1 MSRNQIE
8 ISNAASVA
16 AHDEATTY
24 YLDIIDNFRAGAEW
38 YKEKLEKN
46 GFNKLQSTSAW
57 MVDAFGHSL
66 ASMRLQKMNQMH
78 NLIIGRAST
87 VEKKVRGLTNE
98 LYFDWVYNFEQPST
112 NFNEKKP
119 VSKAN
124 TTMKTYLLLDTYCSP
139 YSVKRTRFQDELTI
153 INPLDKDF
161 YITILYFQQFIK
173 QNIIFAKNSY
183 LNITLNT
190 IGDDF
195 EFTKA
200 ESLYNKLDAY
210 IWIAQMNSG
219 QKNSAFG
226 NMTIRYSRIEQFFK
240 AQQEK

>member
-1 MSRNQIE
+1 VVYSSVVKALINDPKRTYILEHVGFFKDWFDQKASPEEKLGLKLVMSRNQIE

-119 VSKAN
+119 VSKEN
-124 TTMKTYLLLDTYCSP
+124 TTMKTYLLLESYCSP
-139 YSVKRTRFQDELTI
+139 YSVKRTRF
-153 INPLDKDF
+153 
-161 YITILYFQQFIK
+161 
-173 QNIIFAKNSY
+173 
-183 LNITLNT
+183 
-190 IGDDF
+190 
-195 EFTKA
+195 
-200 ESLYNKLDAY
+200 
-210 IWIAQMNSG
+210 
-219 QKNSAFG
+219 
-226 NMTIRYSRIEQFFK
+226 
-240 AQQEK
+240 